1 MPGTESLSA
10 ELHRNLSCLVDL
22 NFASPR
28 ESSPGRAPW
37 LLRKEGTARGQLGPA
52 RVVRFQEHD
61 GGAKKLKC
69 GGFKRRP
76 FSTWQTQAPQRRA
89 TSAPG
94 LRHVR
99 TMLDDPPVRHLRP
112 HNRVRDAGAR
122 SRAGRAAGAQTG
134 AGGRAHRPIDRG
146 HCLARRPS
154 AVLAAAVR
162 ERVDGPSP
170 ARRRGRRGRPK
181 PLCGRGDAA
190 GERPGVLPDA
200 SGRRGG
206 RTRSF
211 LKSGHAG

>member
-1 MPGTESLSA
+1 M
-10 ELHRNLSCLVDL
+10 
-22 NFASPR
+22 
-28 ESSPGRAPW
+28 
-37 LLRKEGTARGQLGPA
+37 LRKEGTARGQLDPA

-112 HNRVRDAGAR
+112 HNRVRDDGAR

-170 ARRRGRRGRPK
+170 PVDAADADVQSRFMDAATPRGS
-181 PLCGRGDAA
+181 GRGY
-190 GERPGVLPDA
+190 
-200 SGRRGG
+200 SQTRRGG
-206 RTRSF
+206 GAGEHARS
-211 LKSGHAG
+211 